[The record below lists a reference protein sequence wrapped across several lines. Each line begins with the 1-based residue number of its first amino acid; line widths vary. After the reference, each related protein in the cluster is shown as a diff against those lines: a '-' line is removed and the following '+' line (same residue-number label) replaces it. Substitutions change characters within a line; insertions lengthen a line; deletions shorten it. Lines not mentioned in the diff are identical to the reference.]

1 MDYLREF
8 FGRLWGGDL
17 KAFVDWGGYPV
28 LMAIV
33 FAETGLLIG
42 FFLPGDSLLVTTGVL
57 INAGHLNPL
66 ELSNFTNL
74 LLMNFTLSTTAIIG
88 DAVGFS
94 IGYRAG
100 PRIFSR
106 EQSFFF
112 RKDHLVATQKFY
124 EKHGGKTIILA
135 RFMPFARTFAPVV
148 AGVGKMPYRRFLM
161 FNVVGGIGWV
171 FSMTFLGYFLGKV
184 FDAKQIEKVVYLVII
199 VSVMPLVIGAIS
211 HRRNERKAR
220 LAAAAAGADAAASDA
235 ASAAASDADE
245 TKTKPASSSEP
256 SSSRTPD

>member
-1 MDYLREF
+1 VDYLREF
-8 FGRLWGGDL
+8 FSRLWGGDL

-57 INAGHLNPL
+57 INAGQINPL
-66 ELSNFTNL
+66 GLSNFANL
-74 LLMNFTLSTTAIIG
+74 LLMNLTLAVTAVIG

-112 RKDHLVATQKFY
+112 RKDHLIATQKFY

-148 AGVGKMPYRRFLM
+148 AGVGKMSYRRFLM
-161 FNVVGGIGWV
+161 FNVVGGFGWV
-171 FSMTFLGYFLGKV
+171 FSMTFLGYFLGKI
-184 FDAKQIEKVVYLVII
+184 FDAKQIEKVVYLII
-199 VSVMPLVIGAIS
+199 FVSVLPVAIGAIK
-211 HRRNERKAR
+211 HRMNERKAR
-220 LAAAAAGADAAASDA
+220 LAGADGAEGAAV
-235 ASAAASDADE
+235 SAADGAKPKSASPAE
-245 TKTKPASSSEP
+245 ASSS
-256 SSSRTPD
+256 RAAD